1 MTNTTN
7 TTKGKKV
14 TEKELMQWKEFFF
27 LGTMDGKELTEKDM
41 EKVKKIGKK
50 EVTLEAVADMLETQ
64 AQLAQ
69 LEQRATLNQF
79 ASLIDVSLILLT
91 EKLGITKEDIEEA
104 HAIRGKKIE
113 EQKAEQQKQQEE
125 VLEEKTEEESTD
137 KKVVKFPGSK

>member
-14 TEKELMQWKEFFF
+14 TEKELMQWKEFLF
-27 LGTMDGKELTEKDM
+27 LGTMNGKELTDKDI

-50 EVTLEAVADMLETQ
+50 EVTLEAVADMMETQ

-69 LEQRATLNQF
+69 LEQRATLNQL

-91 EKLGITKEDIEEA
+91 EKLGITQEDIEEA

-113 EQKAEQQKQQEE
+113 EQKAKQEKQQEE
-125 VLEEKTEEESTD
+125 VLEEKTKEESTD

>member
-14 TEKELMQWKEFFF
+14 TEKELMQWKEFLF
-27 LGTMDGKELTEKDM
+27 LGTMDGKELTEKDI

-50 EVTLEAVADMLETQ
+50 EVTLEAVADMMETQ

-69 LEQRATLNQF
+69 LEQRATLNQL

-91 EKLGITKEDIEEA
+91 EKLGITPEDIEEA
-104 HAIRGKKIE
+104 HAIRKKKLE
-113 EQKAEQQKQQEE
+113 EQKAEQKKQQDVPEE
-125 VLEEKTEEESTD
+125 TDKGESTD